1 MIAAIGLAASALS
14 APAPDADAILRQAFQ
29 NYRATSSE
37 TTVAMTIHRPAWDR
51 HMEMKGWT
59 RGEDGALVRFI
70 APVKDA
76 GNAMLALGRESWVFN
91 PKLNQV
97 IKLPASMLAHSW
109 MGLDFSH
116 NDLSKSTDIISLY
129 THRLVSTQQ
138 VGGHTLWT
146 MEATPKPGA
155 AVVWGKVSLKIRDD
169 YVLMEQTFFDQ
180 DNKPA
185 RRMQTDKV
193 GPLDARLYPLIMT
206 MHPIDLPNQWTRIE
220 TLDARFNVP
229 VPAYRFTLSNLQ
241 NPRR

>member
-1 MIAAIGLAASALS
+1 
-14 APAPDADAILRQAFQ
+14 
-29 NYRATSSE
+29 
-37 TTVAMTIHRPAWDR
+37 
-51 HMEMKGWT
+51 
-59 RGEDGALVRFI
+59 
-70 APVKDA
+70 
-76 GNAMLALGRESWVFN
+76 
-91 PKLNQV
+91 
-97 IKLPASMLAHSW
+97 
-109 MGLDFSH
+109 MGSDFSY

-138 VGGHTLWT
+138 AGGHTLWT
-146 MEATPKPGA
+146 IEATPKPGA
-155 AVVWGKVSLKIRDD
+155 AVVWGKVTLKIRDD

-220 TLDARFNVP
+220 PLDARFNVP